1 MYTRRISD
9 EELSMRLESRG
20 AVLVQGPKWCGKT
33 TTALQ
38 QSASVVYMQDPT
50 TRNQNIQLASM
61 NPSILL
67 AGKTPR
73 LIDEWQI
80 APQLWDAVRFEV
92 DKRND
97 FGQFILTGSATPA
110 DLPETSHTGIGRISK
125 MQMRTMSLQ
134 ETGDSDGAISL
145 ESLFNGVSC
154 AGSSDVN
161 LEEAAYFTCRGGWPR
176 ALGASHRVALRQAI
190 DYYDAVASDD
200 VSQVDNVSRDPIITQ
215 ALLRSLARAE
225 STQANFG
232 VILADVQASG
242 VSVSEKTLRSYD
254 NALKKLFVTE
264 DMPTWSPNLR
274 SKTAIRTTP
283 TRHMSDPSIA
293 AAALGAGPGALIG
306 DLETFGLLFEGLCV
320 HDLRVYAQALDG
332 QVSHYRDSNGLECDA
347 VVHLRDGRYGLV
359 EVKLGGDDAIEYGAK
374 TLQKLE
380 SRIDTTR
387 MGTPSFKMVLTATSP
402 YSFMREDGIYV
413 ANIANLGK

>member
-1 MYTRRISD
+1 
-9 EELSMRLESRG
+9 MRLESRG
-20 AVLVQGPKWCGKT
+20 AVLIQGPKWCGKT

-38 QSASVVYMQDPT
+38 QASSVIYMQDPST
-50 TRNQNIQLASM
+50 HGQNIQLAAM
-61 NPSILL
+61 NPSLL
-67 AGKTPR
+67 LTGKAPR

-80 APQLWDAVRFEV
+80 APALWDAVRFEV

-97 FGQFILTGSATPA
+97 FGQFILTGSATPPQ
-110 DLPETSHTGIGRISK
+110 LPKTSHTGTGRISK
-125 MQMRTMSLQ
+125 MQMRTLSLQ
-134 ETGDSDGAISL
+134 ETGDSDGSISL
-145 ESLFNGVSC
+145 ELLFDGAPC
-154 AGSSDVN
+154 TGASSVN

-176 ALGASHRVALRQAI
+176 VLGASRKVALRQAI
-190 DYYDAVASDD
+190 DYFDAVASDD
-200 VSQVDNVSRDPIITQ
+200 ISQIDNVRRDPLITQ
-215 ALLRSLARAE
+215 ALLRSLARME

-232 VILADVQASG
+232 AILADVQASG

-293 AAALGAGPGALIG
+293 AAALGAGPGALIA

-359 EVKLGGDDAIEYGAK
+359 EVKLGGNDAIEHGVK

-380 SRIDTTR
+380 SRIDTAR
-387 MGTPSFKMVLTATSP
+387 MGAPAFKMVLTATSP
-402 YSFMREDGIYV
+402 YSFMREDGVYV
-413 ANIANLGK
+413 ANIANLGQ